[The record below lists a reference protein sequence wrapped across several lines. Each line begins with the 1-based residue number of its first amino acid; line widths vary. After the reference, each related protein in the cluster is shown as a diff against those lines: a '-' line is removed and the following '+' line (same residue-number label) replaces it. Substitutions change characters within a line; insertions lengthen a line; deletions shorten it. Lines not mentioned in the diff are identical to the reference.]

1 LVYVGQTR
9 SIVCVSKDVRVSI
22 SSGWHEFRE
31 GGRNEILARAQM
43 TKYCMVGLGGFLG
56 SIARFWLGS
65 YITYRMGAR
74 FPYGTFVINMS
85 GSFLIGLVVTLL
97 AERAHWSPNL
107 LYLIPIGFIG
117 AYTTFSTFELEA
129 FRSVQNGHLLLALL
143 NVILSVTVGFLAV
156 WLGVV
161 TGKTLG

>member
-1 LVYVGQTR
+1 MDFWR
-9 SIVCVSKDVRVSI
+9 
-22 SSGWHEFRE
+22 
-31 GGRNEILARAQM
+31 GRTM
-43 TKYCMVGLGGFLG
+43 TKYWMVGLGGFIG

-65 YITYRMGAR
+65 YITLRMGAR

-97 AERAHWSPNL
+97 AERARWSPNL

-129 FRSVQNGHLLLALL
+129 FRSVRSGDLLLALL
-143 NVILSVTVGFLAV
+143 YVVLSVTVGFIAV
-156 WLGVV
+156 WLGVI
-161 TGKTLG
+161 TGRTLG

>member
-1 LVYVGQTR
+1 LHVNKR
-9 SIVCVSKDVRVSI
+9 DCA
-22 SSGWHEFRE
+22 SSLGGWRKFHE
-31 GGRNEILARAQM
+31 GGKNEVLARMQM
-43 TKYCMVGLGGFLG
+43 TKYWMVGLGGFLG

-85 GSFLIGLVVTLL
+85 GSFLIGMVVTLL

-129 FRSVQNGHLLLALL
+129 FRSVRSGDLLLALL
-143 NVILSVTVGFLAV
+143 NVILSVIVGFIAV
-156 WLGVV
+156 WLGVIAGR
-161 TGKTLG
+161 TFE

>member
-1 LVYVGQTR
+1 MK
-9 SIVCVSKDVRVSI
+9 SIFRVREHGCFSI
-22 SSGWHEFRE
+22 SSGWREFQE
-31 GGRNEILARAQM
+31 SAINGVLASEHM
-43 TKYCMVGLGGFLG
+43 TKYWMVGLGGFIG

-129 FRSVQNGHLLLALL
+129 FRSVRSDDLLLAFLY
-143 NVILSVTVGFLAV
+143 VILSVTVGFIAV

>member
-1 LVYVGQTR
+1 MF
-9 SIVCVSKDVRVSI
+9 I
-22 SSGWHEFRE
+22 SSGWREFQEGEIKEVPSRE
-31 GGRNEILARAQM
+31 QM
-43 TKYCMVGLGGFLG
+43 TKYWMVGLGGFLG

-74 FPYGTFVINMS
+74 FPYGTFVINIS

-97 AERAHWSPNL
+97 AERSHWSPNL

-129 FRSVQNGHLLLALL
+129 FRSVRNGDLLLSFLY
-143 NVILSVTVGFLAV
+143 VTLSVVVGFFAV
-156 WLGVV
+156 WLGIVAGR
-161 TGKTLG
+161 TFE

>member
-1 LVYVGQTR
+1 
-9 SIVCVSKDVRVSI
+9 
-22 SSGWHEFRE
+22 
-31 GGRNEILARAQM
+31 M
-43 TKYCMVGLGGFLG
+43 TKYWMVGIGGFLG

-85 GSFLIGLVVTLL
+85 GSFLIGLIVTVL
-97 AERAHWSPNL
+97 AERSHWSPNW

-129 FRSVQNGHLLLALL
+129 FRSVRAGDLLLTLL
-143 NVILSVTVGFLAV
+143 YVTLSVAVGFLAV

-161 TGKTLG
+161 AGRTFE